1 VFVCRPILTCHELG
15 PDGVC
20 SPVAPRADGSS
31 SSQRPEVEAG
41 EGPIPSWPCRRADV
55 LRLLLEKLLL
65 LKILLRRHGLPVD
78 GHGRCEGERVGAD
91 ELEWRYV
98 EGERVGADG
107 PGWRCVVSG
116 CRYEAGRDPCGSDT
130 NVVKRDRE
138 EDE

>member
-1 VFVCRPILTCHELG
+1 MSLAQTAFAHPLPLG
-15 PDGVC
+15 QMDHLHHKGVL
-20 SPVAPRADGSS
+20 G
-31 SSQRPEVEAG
+31 RPEVEAG

>member
-1 VFVCRPILTCHELG
+1 MSLAQTAFAHPLPLG
-15 PDGVC
+15 QMDHLHHKGVL
-20 SPVAPRADGSS
+20 G
-31 SSQRPEVEAG
+31 RPEVEAG

-91 ELEWRYV
+91 
-98 EGERVGADG
+98 G